1 MWDNKNM
8 KTILIAIIFLIFW
21 RIVIGV
27 KLYKKAWKEFEKEN
41 ETSIDLIAV
50 INVDGNRFAVVHDK
64 SLNMIVEIP
73 LSSDDEKL
81 NVYDEFIDGLEM

>member
-1 MWDNKNM
+1 M
-8 KTILIAIIFLIFW
+8 KTILIVIIFLIFW
-21 RIVIGV
+21 CIVIGV
-27 KLYKKAWKEFEKEN
+27 KLFRKAWKEFEKEN

-64 SLNMIVEIP
+64 SLNTIVEIP

-81 NVYDEFIDGLEM
+81 SVYDEFIDGLEM